1 MIDLVSCI
9 PINYI
14 LLAAGTDSEN
24 NSSARSMKTLRIIR
38 LTKLLRVARISRLL
52 ARCARPARERLFA
65 LGCVLIPTGWWC
77 RAEDTSL
84 NDMLV
89 AFKTISMASV
99 MLWLTH
105 LLSCAW
111 YWIGSQDQAAE
122 GNVPAM
128 PGWVAGGGGGIWS
141 SNSTLYTYYLL
152 AFHSVN
158 PKLANVGDGVQTA
171 QTNMELLFSIIAELV
186 AMIVF
191 VSATRHF
198 PTRLDLCRLPV

>member
-1 MIDLVSCI
+1 
-9 PINYI
+9 
-14 LLAAGTDSEN
+14 
-24 NSSARSMKTLRIIR
+24 
-38 LTKLLRVARISRLL
+38 
-52 ARCARPARERLFA
+52 
-65 LGCVLIPTGWWC
+65 
-77 RAEDTSL
+77 
-84 NDMLV
+84 MLV

>member
-1 MIDLVSCI
+1 
-9 PINYI
+9 
-14 LLAAGTDSEN
+14 
-24 NSSARSMKTLRIIR
+24 
-38 LTKLLRVARISRLL
+38 
-52 ARCARPARERLFA
+52 
-65 LGCVLIPTGWWC
+65 
-77 RAEDTSL
+77 
-84 NDMLV
+84 MLV

-198 PTRLDLCRLPV
+198 PPPTAVFLPFGQQRSERSLPRCHPSSEHQFHILSCHLCS